1 MCVLKCY
8 EDRYTRKMKKREN
21 EWEEGKDRHSW
32 MAFPCEI
39 FNKTLAAKV
48 QAPLPFAIAVQAAT
62 YLITILSLICSCV
75 PSNVPL
81 LWALA
86 LLFRH
91 QEKTGPT
98 EQKYFRQRAIIY
110 NFIIPVWAARECLC
124 ICERLCENFKTSR
137 ESSVKVYL
145 SCLFCLTEEKIL
157 RIRQRCSAHTLLP
170 AHQAAPIQRYKLL
183 QYNSTSCTNTT
194 LQAAPIQ
201 IKNTNQYKLQT
212 LQAAPI
218 QLYPHTPHC
227 WSSILLSPH

>member
-1 MCVLKCY
+1 
-8 EDRYTRKMKKREN
+8 
-21 EWEEGKDRHSW
+21 

-137 ESSVKVYL
+137 E
-145 SCLFCLTEEKIL
+145 CLFCLTEEKIL